1 MVGTASWPW
10 PVLVCLCL
18 DLCALAPLALTMI
31 SFKHRCLL
39 RSWVFIQAV
48 LCSSHGIYCF
58 ISSVHVKHSFR
69 WAGSLSKATSVPS
82 SQARRGFACSFIL
95 PEVLSASQR
104 PRTPES
110 PVPNTSPRLPCTSA
124 VVPQCLLWDSYCLP
138 CFHSKLKIYAKKKKC
153 FFSPKCSQNWLF

>member
-18 DLCALAPLALTMI
+18 DLCALAHLALTMI

-48 LCSSHGIYCF
+48 LCSSHGISCF
-58 ISSVHVKHSFR
+58 ISSVHLKHSFR
-69 WAGSLSKATSVPS
+69 WAGSLSEASSVPS
-82 SQARRGFACSFIL
+82 LQARRGFACSFIL
-95 PEVLSASQR
+95 PEVLSAGVPV
-104 PRTPES
+104 PRSPLSPTLHLAS
-110 PVPNTSPRLPCTSA
+110 PVLQLS
-124 VVPQCLLWDSYCLP
+124 CLSV
-138 CFHSKLKIYAKKKKC
+138 CFETATAYLVFTQNLKYMQKKM